1 MLTQLPFR
9 VVKSKT
15 FVDLRISRTL
25 RFAPMIGQT
34 ISHYRIVEKIGGGG
48 MGVVYKAEDTS
59 LGRFVALKF
68 LPEGVAQDPQALER
82 FRREARAASALNHPN
97 ICTIYEIG
105 DHDGKRFIAMEFL
118 DGMTLRHR
126 IAGRPVDSETIVSLG
141 IEIADALDAA
151 HAKGIVHRDIKP
163 ANIFV
168 TERGHAKVL
177 DFGLAKVGLSGADGV
192 VSAIPT
198 ATAEELLTSPGNA
211 VGTVAYMSPEQ
222 VRGKDLDARTD
233 LFSFGVVLYEMATGS
248 LPFRGDTSGV
258 VFDAILNREPVAP
271 MRLNPDLPA
280 KLEEIIQRA
289 IEKDRDLRY
298 QHASDL
304 RAELQRLKRD
314 SSSGRM
320 QLSPSGKEGQ
330 PEAASQAFTSPVATR
345 QARGNTYY
353 YLAAAV
359 FVLAVVAAFLL
370 YRSSRGSPAAS
381 KEWTQLTFFTDSAVY
396 PALSPDGRML
406 AFIRGSNSFF
416 GSGQI
421 YVKFLPDGDPVQLT
435 HDSLAKLSPAFSPDG
450 SRIAYGTGPPFDE
463 WEVPVIGGEP
473 HIMLPN
479 ASSLT
484 WIESGKRLLF
494 SEIKEGLHLVVVTT
508 DLGRG
513 QRREVY
519 APPGDRSMAHHS
531 YLSPDR
537 RWVLVVE
544 MDNRGN
550 ILPCRVVPFEGG
562 GNGRVVGPADST
574 CYAGAWSPDGKWI
587 YLSARKGDKSQIWR
601 QSFPDGEPEL
611 VTSGPTS
618 QEGIEM
624 AADGKSFITS
634 VGTRDT
640 TVWLHDKDGD
650 HQISSEGNAV
660 APSFSSDGTRLYYLM
675 ANGQTPGYELWVKDL
690 TAEKAAGEKVEKV
703 LPGYSMEGYSVSRD
717 GKEVAFATTD
727 RSDPS
732 GRSSLWIA
740 ATDHRSSPRRISAS
754 GTETEDSPFFLPDG
768 DLIFRAIENG
778 SNYLYRMKA
787 DGSGRQRISS
797 QRIFD
802 AKAVSPDGRWVIAS
816 TPVAGEEHTA
826 EATAFA
832 VDGHATIPLCPGY
845 CFTNWNTAGT
855 AMFLYFPSLFKG
867 TYPMAVKHDTGLPTL
882 PPSGFRRLED
892 LANAKTAG
900 VIPRQV
906 DSIVNSSLYAY
917 TQENARRNLYRI
929 PLP

>member
-1 MLTQLPFR
+1 VL
-9 VVKSKT
+9 
-15 FVDLRISRTL
+15 
-25 RFAPMIGQT
+25 GQT
-34 ISHYRIVEKIGGGG
+34 ISHYRIVEKLGGGG

-68 LPEGVAQDPQALER
+68 LPESVAQDPQALER

-118 DGMTLRHR
+118 DGLTLRHR
-126 IAGRPVDSETIVSLG
+126 IAGRPVESETIVSLG

-168 TERGHAKVL
+168 TGRGHAKVL
-177 DFGLAKVGLSGADGV
+177 DFGLAKVSSSVADGV
-192 VSAIPT
+192 VSAVPT
-198 ATAEELLTSPGNA
+198 ATAEELLTSPGTA

-258 VFDAILNREPVAP
+258 MFDAILNREPVAP
-271 MRLNPDLPA
+271 VRLNPDLPT
-280 KLEEIIQRA
+280 KLEEIIKRA

-314 SSSGRM
+314 STSGRM
-320 QLSPSGKEGQ
+320 QLSPSEKEGQ
-330 PEAASQAFTSPVATR
+330 PEPASRPVTSAVSTR
-345 QARGNTYY
+345 QPRGNAYHY
-353 YLAAAV
+353 VAAAL
-359 FVLAVVAAFLL
+359 FVLAVVAGAVLL
-370 YRSSRGSPAAS
+370 YRSSRSSPAAS

-406 AFIRGSNSFF
+406 AFIRGNNSFF
-416 GSGQI
+416 GPGQI

-435 HDSLAKLSPAFSPDG
+435 HDSMSKLSPAFSPDG
-450 SRIAYGTGPPFDE
+450 SRIAYGTGPPFDM
-463 WEVPVIGGEP
+463 WEVPVLGGAP

-484 WIESGKRLLF
+484 WIERGKRLLF

-519 APPGDRSMAHHS
+519 VPPGDRSMAHHS

-562 GNGRVVGPADST
+562 GNARILGPADST
-574 CYAGAWSPDGKWI
+574 CIAGAWSPDGKWI
-587 YLSARKGDKSQIWR
+587 YLSAQKGDRSQIWR
-601 QSFPDGEPEL
+601 QGFPDGEPEL

-634 VGTRDT
+634 VGSRDS
-640 TVWLHDKDGD
+640 TVWIHDKDGD
-650 HQISSEGNAV
+650 HQISEGNAV
-660 APSFSSDGTRLYYLM
+660 APSFSSDGNRLYYLM

-690 TAEKAAGEKVEKV
+690 IGEKIEKV
-703 LPGYSMEGYSVSRD
+703 LPGYSMEGYSLSRD
-717 GKEVAFATTD
+717 GKEVAFAV
-727 RSDPS
+727 SDPS
-732 GRSSLWIA
+732 GHSSLWVA
-740 ATDHRSSPRRISAS
+740 ATDHRSSPRRISLA
-754 GTETEDSPFFLPDG
+754 GTETEDSPFFLPNG
-768 DLIFRAIENG
+768 DLIFRAIESG
-778 SNYLYRMKA
+778 SNFLYRMKA
-787 DGSGRQRISS
+787 DGSGRQKISS

-832 VDGHATIPLCPGY
+832 VDGGATVPLCPGY
-845 CFTNWNTAGT
+845 CFMTWNTAGT
-855 AMFLYFPSLFKG
+855 VMFLYFPSLFKG
-867 TYPMAVKHDTGLPTL
+867 TYPVAVKHDTGLPTL
-882 PPSGFRRLED
+882 PPSGFGRLAD
-892 LANAKTAG
+892 LANAKTAV
-900 VIPRQV
+900 VIPRHV
-906 DSIVNSSLYAY
+906 DSIVSSSLYAY

>member
-1 MLTQLPFR
+1 VL
-9 VVKSKT
+9 
-15 FVDLRISRTL
+15 
-25 RFAPMIGQT
+25 GQT
-34 ISHYRIVEKIGGGG
+34 ISHYRIVEKLGGGG

-68 LPEGVAQDPQALER
+68 LPESVAQDPQALER

-105 DHDGKRFIAMEFL
+105 DHEGKRFIAMEFL
-118 DGMTLRHR
+118 DGLTLRHR
-126 IAGRPVDSETIVSLG
+126 IAGRPVESETIVSLG
-141 IEIADALDAA
+141 IEVADALDAA

-168 TERGHAKVL
+168 TGRGHAKVL
-177 DFGLAKVGLSGADGV
+177 DFGLAKVSFSVAGGV
-192 VSAIPT
+192 VSAVPT
-198 ATAEELLTSPGNA
+198 ATAEELLTSPGTA

-258 VFDAILNREPVAP
+258 MFDAILNREPVAP
-271 MRLNPDLPA
+271 VRLNPDLPT
-280 KLEEIIQRA
+280 KLEEIIKRA

-314 SSSGRM
+314 STSGRM
-320 QLSPSGKEGQ
+320 QLSPSEKEGQ
-330 PEAASQAFTSPVATR
+330 PEPASRPVTSAVSTR
-345 QARGNTYY
+345 QPRGNAYHY
-353 YLAAAV
+353 VAAAL
-359 FVLAVVAAFLL
+359 FVLAVVAGAVLL
-370 YRSSRGSPAAS
+370 YRSSRSSPAAS

-406 AFIRGSNSFF
+406 AFIRGNNSFF
-416 GSGQI
+416 GPGQI

-435 HDSLAKLSPAFSPDG
+435 HDSMSKLSPAFSPDG
-450 SRIAYGTGPPFDE
+450 SRIAYGTGPPFDM
-463 WEVPVIGGEP
+463 WEVPVLGGAP

-484 WIESGKRLLF
+484 WIERGKRLLF

-519 APPGDRSMAHHS
+519 VPPGDRSMAHHS

-562 GNGRVVGPADST
+562 GKARILGPADST
-574 CYAGAWSPDGKWI
+574 CIAGAWSPDGKWI
-587 YLSARKGDKSQIWR
+587 YLSAQKGDRSQIWR
-601 QSFPDGEPEL
+601 QGFPDGEPEL

-634 VGTRDT
+634 VGSRDS
-640 TVWLHDKDGD
+640 TVWIHDKDGD
-650 HQISSEGNAV
+650 HQISEGNAV
-660 APSFSSDGTRLYYLM
+660 APSFSSDGNRLYYLM

-690 TAEKAAGEKVEKV
+690 IGEKIEKV
-703 LPGYSMEGYSVSRD
+703 LPGYSMEGYSLSRD
-717 GKEVAFATTD
+717 GKEVAFAV
-727 RSDPS
+727 SDPS
-732 GRSSLWIA
+732 GHSSLWVA
-740 ATDHRSSPRRISAS
+740 ATDHRSSPRRISLA
-754 GTETEDSPFFLPDG
+754 GTETEDSPFFLPNG
-768 DLIFRAIENG
+768 DLIFRAIESG
-778 SNYLYRMKA
+778 SNFLYRMKA
-787 DGSGRQRISS
+787 DGSGRQKISS

-832 VDGHATIPLCPGY
+832 VDGGATVPLCPGY
-845 CFTNWNTAGT
+845 CFMTWNTAGT
-855 AMFLYFPSLFKG
+855 VMFLYFPALFKG
-867 TYPMAVKHDTGLPTL
+867 TYPVAVKHDTGLPTL
-882 PPSGFRRLED
+882 PPSGFGELAD
-892 LANAKTAG
+892 LAHAKTAV
-900 VIPRQV
+900 VIPRHV
-906 DSIVNSSLYAY
+906 DSIVSSSLYAY
-917 TQENARRNLYRI
+917 TQQNARRNLYRI

>member
-1 MLTQLPFR
+1 VL
-9 VVKSKT
+9 
-15 FVDLRISRTL
+15 
-25 RFAPMIGQT
+25 GQT
-34 ISHYRIVEKIGGGG
+34 ISHYRIVEKLGGGG

-68 LPEGVAQDPQALER
+68 LPESVAQDPQALER

-118 DGMTLRHR
+118 DGLTLRHR
-126 IAGRPVDSETIVSLG
+126 IGGRPVESETIVSLG

-168 TERGHAKVL
+168 TGRGHAKVL
-177 DFGLAKVGLSGADGV
+177 DFGLAKVSSSVAGGG
-192 VSAIPT
+192 VSALPT
-198 ATAEELLTSPGNA
+198 ATAEELLTSPGTA

-258 VFDAILNREPVAP
+258 MFDAILNREPVAP
-271 MRLNPDLPA
+271 VRLNPDLPT
-280 KLEEIIQRA
+280 KLEEIIKRA

-314 SSSGRM
+314 STSGRM
-320 QLSPSGKEGQ
+320 QLLPSEKEGQ
-330 PEAASQAFTSPVATR
+330 PEPASRPVTSAVSTR
-345 QARGNTYY
+345 QPRGNAYRY
-353 YLAAAV
+353 VAAAL
-359 FVLAVVAAFLL
+359 FVLAVVAGAVLL
-370 YRSSRGSPAAS
+370 YRSSRNSPAAS
-381 KEWTQLTFFTDSAVY
+381 NEWTQLTFFTDSAVY

-406 AFIRGSNSFF
+406 AFIRGNNSFF
-416 GSGQI
+416 GPGQI

-435 HDSLAKLSPAFSPDG
+435 HDSMSKLSPAFSPDG
-450 SRIAYGTGPPFDE
+450 SRIAYGTGPPFDM
-463 WEVPVIGGEP
+463 WEVPVVGGAP

-484 WIESGKRLLF
+484 WIERGKRLLF

-519 APPGDRSMAHHS
+519 VPPGDRSMAHHS

-562 GNGRVVGPADST
+562 GKARILGPADST
-574 CYAGAWSPDGKWI
+574 CIAGAWSPDGKWI
-587 YLSARKGDKSQIWR
+587 YLSAQKGDRSQIWR
-601 QSFPDGEPEL
+601 QGFPDGEPEL

-634 VGTRDT
+634 VGSRDS
-640 TVWLHDKDGD
+640 TVWIHDKDGD
-650 HQISSEGNAV
+650 HQISEGNAV
-660 APSFSSDGTRLYYLM
+660 APSFSSDGNRLYYLM

-690 TAEKAAGEKVEKV
+690 IGEKIEKV
-703 LPGYSMEGYSVSRD
+703 LPGYSMEGYSLSRD
-717 GKEVAFATTD
+717 GKEVAFAV
-727 RSDPS
+727 SDPS
-732 GRSSLWIA
+732 GHSSLWVA
-740 ATDHRSSPRRISAS
+740 ATDHRSSPRRISLA
-754 GTETEDSPFFLPDG
+754 GTETEDSPFFLPNG
-768 DLIFRAIENG
+768 DLIFRAIESG
-778 SNYLYRMKA
+778 SNFLYRMKA
-787 DGSGRQRISS
+787 DGSGRQKISS

-832 VDGHATIPLCPGY
+832 VDGGATVPLCPGY
-845 CFTNWNTAGT
+845 CFMTWNTAGT
-855 AMFLYFPSLFKG
+855 VMFLYFPSLFKG
-867 TYPMAVKHDTGLPTL
+867 TYPVAVKHDTGLPAL
-882 PPSGFRRLED
+882 PPSGFGGLAD
-892 LANAKTAG
+892 LAHAKTAV
-900 VIPRQV
+900 VIPRRV
-906 DSIVNSSLYAY
+906 DSIVSSSLYAY

>member
-1 MLTQLPFR
+1 ML
-9 VVKSKT
+9 
-15 FVDLRISRTL
+15 
-25 RFAPMIGQT
+25 GQT
-34 ISHYRIVEKIGGGG
+34 ISHYRIVEKLGGGG

-59 LGRFVALKF
+59 LRRFVALKF

-105 DHDGKRFIAMEFL
+105 DGDGKPFIAMEFL

-126 IAGRPVDSETIVSLG
+126 IAGRPVESETIVSLG

-177 DFGLAKVGLSGADGV
+177 DFGLAKVGPSAAGGI
-192 VSAIPT
+192 VSAMPT
-198 ATAEELLTSPGNA
+198 ATAEEFLTSPGSA

-258 VFDAILNREPVAP
+258 IFDAILNREPVAP
-271 MRLNPDLPA
+271 VRLNPDLPA

-304 RAELQRLKRD
+304 RAELQRLRRD
-314 SSSGRM
+314 SSSDRM
-320 QLSPSGKEGQ
+320 KLAPSGKEGKEGKDGRDGA
-330 PEAASQAFTSPVATR
+330 PEPASHAVTAPVPTTHPRRNA
-345 QARGNTYY
+345 YY
-353 YLAAAV
+353 YYIPAALVALA
-359 FVLAVVAAFLL
+359 LAAFLF
-370 YRSSRGSPAAS
+370 YRSSHSSPDAS
-381 KEWTQLTFFTDSAVY
+381 QDKDWTQLTFFTDSAVY

-406 AFIRGSNSFF
+406 AFIRGNNPFF
-416 GSGQI
+416 GPGQI

-435 HDSLAKLSPAFSPDG
+435 HDSMSKLSPAFSPDG
-450 SRIAYGTGPPFDE
+450 SRIAYGTGPPFDM

-479 ASSLT
+479 ATSLT
-484 WIESGKRLLF
+484 WIERGKRLLF

-508 DLGRG
+508 DPGRG

-519 APPGDRSMAHHS
+519 VPPGDRSMAHHS

-537 RWVLVVE
+537 RWLLVVE

-550 ILPCRVVPFEGG
+550 ILPCRVVPFESAGTL
-562 GNGRVVGPADST
+562 RIVGPADSM
-574 CYAGAWSPDGKWI
+574 CIAGAWSPDGKWI
-587 YLSARKGDKSQIWR
+587 YLSARKGDRFQIWR
-601 QSFPDGEPEL
+601 QGFPDGRPEL
-611 VTSGPTS
+611 LTSGPTS

-634 VGTRDT
+634 VGTRDS
-640 TVWLHDKDGD
+640 TVWLHDKGGD
-650 HQISSEGNAV
+650 HQISSEGNAI
-660 APSFSSDGTRLYYLM
+660 APLFSSDGNRLYYLM

-690 TAEKAAGEKVEKV
+690 TAENAIGEKTTGEKTLGEKTEKI
-703 LPGYSMEGYSVSRD
+703 LPGYSMEGYSISRD
-717 GKEVAFATTD
+717 GKEVAFAM
-727 RSDPS
+727 SDPS
-732 GRSSLWIA
+732 GGHSSLWIA
-740 ATDHRSSPRRISAS
+740 PTDHRSSPTRLSMA
-754 GTETEDSPFFLPDG
+754 GTDSEDSPFFLPDG
-768 DLIFRAIENG
+768 DLVFRAIENG
-778 SNYLYRMKA
+778 SNFLYRMKA
-787 DGSGRQRISS
+787 DGSGRQKISS

-802 AKAVSPDGRWVIAS
+802 ARAVSPDGRWVIAS
-816 TPVAGEEHTA
+816 TPVSGEERTA
-826 EATAFA
+826 ESTAFA
-832 VDGHATIPLCPGY
+832 VDGGLTVPLCPGF
-845 CFTNWNTAGT
+845 CFATWNIDGT
-855 AMFLYFPSLFKG
+855 VMFLYFPTLFNG
-867 TYPMAVKHDTGLPTL
+867 VYPLPVKHDTGLPAL
-882 PPSGFRRLED
+882 PPSGFARVTD
-892 LANAKTAG
+892 LPNVKAAD
-900 VIPRQV
+900 VIHREV
-906 DSIVNSSLYAY
+906 DSIVSSSVYAY

>member
-1 MLTQLPFR
+1 ML
-9 VVKSKT
+9 
-15 FVDLRISRTL
+15 
-25 RFAPMIGQT
+25 GQT
-34 ISHYRIVEKIGGGG
+34 ISHYRIVEKLGGGG

-59 LGRFVALKF
+59 LRRFVALKF
-68 LPEGVAQDPQALER
+68 LPESVAQDPQALER

-105 DHDGKRFIAMEFL
+105 DHDGKRFIAMESL
-118 DGMTLRHR
+118 DGLTLRHR
-126 IAGRPVDSETIVSLG
+126 IAGRPMESETIVSLG

-168 TERGHAKVL
+168 TERGHAKIL
-177 DFGLAKVGLSGADGV
+177 DFGLAKVGLGAAGGAA
-192 VSAIPT
+192 SAIPT
-198 ATAEELLTSPGNA
+198 ATAEELLTSPGTA

-222 VRGKDLDARTD
+222 VRGKDLDTRTD

-258 VFDAILNREPVAP
+258 MFDAILNREPVAP
-271 MRLNPDLPA
+271 VRLNPDLST
-280 KLEEIIQRA
+280 KLEEIIKRA
-289 IEKDRDLRY
+289 IEKERDLRY

-314 SSSGRM
+314 SSSGQM
-320 QLSPSGKEGQ
+320 QVSPSGKQGQ
-330 PEAASQAFTSPVATR
+330 PEPASRSLPSPVATR
-345 QARGNTYY
+345 QPRGNAYY
-353 YLAAAV
+353 VAAAI
-359 FVLAVVAAFLL
+359 FVLAVVAGAVLL
-370 YRSSRGSPAAS
+370 YRTSGSSPAAS
-381 KEWTQLTFFTDSAVY
+381 KDWTQLTFFTDSAVY

-406 AFIRGSNSFF
+406 AFIRGNNSFF
-416 GSGQI
+416 GPGQI

-463 WEVPVIGGEP
+463 WEVPVLGGEP
-473 HIMLPN
+473 HILLPN

-484 WIESGKRLLF
+484 WIERGKRLLF

-513 QRREVY
+513 QRQEVY
-519 APPGDRSMAHHS
+519 APPGDRSMVHHS

-537 RWVLVVE
+537 RWVLAVE

-562 GNGRVVGPADST
+562 GNARIVGPADGT
-574 CYAGAWSPDGKWI
+574 CIAGAWSPDGKWI
-587 YLSARKGDKSQIWR
+587 YLSAKKGDRFQIWR
-601 QSFPDGEPEL
+601 QGFPDGKPEQ

-634 VGTRDT
+634 VGSRDS

-660 APSFSSDGTRLYYLM
+660 APSFSSDGNRLYYLM

-690 TAEKAAGEKVEKV
+690 MGEKLEKV
-703 LPGYSMEGYSVSRD
+703 LPGYSMEGYAVSRD
-717 GKEVAFATTD
+717 GKEVAFAM
-727 RSDPS
+727 SDPS
-732 GRSSLWIA
+732 GHSSVWVA
-740 ATDHRSSPRRISAS
+740 ATDHRSSPKRISLA

-768 DLIFRAIENG
+768 DLIFRAIESG
-778 SNYLYRMKA
+778 SNFLYRMKA
-787 DGSGRQRISS
+787 DGSGRQKISS

-802 AKAVSPDGRWVIAS
+802 AKSVSPDGRWVIAS

-832 VDGHATIPLCPGY
+832 VDGHATVPLCPGY
-845 CFTNWNTAGT
+845 CFTTWNTAGT
-855 AMFLYFPSLFKG
+855 VMFLYFPSLFKG
-867 TYPMAVKHDTGLPTL
+867 TYPIAVKHDTGLPTL

-892 LANAKTAG
+892 LANAKTTA

-906 DSIVNSSLYAY
+906 DSIVSSSLYAY
-917 TQENARRNLYRI
+917 TQENARRNLYRV

>member
-1 MLTQLPFR
+1 
-9 VVKSKT
+9 
-15 FVDLRISRTL
+15 
-25 RFAPMIGQT
+25 MIGQT
-34 ISHYRIVEKIGGGG
+34 ISHYRVVEKLGGGG

-59 LGRFVALKF
+59 LRRFVALKF

-105 DHDGKRFIAMEFL
+105 DHNGKSFIAMEFL
-118 DGMTLRHR
+118 DGLTLRHR
-126 IAGRPVDSETIVSLG
+126 IAGRPLESEMIVSLG

-177 DFGLAKVGLSGADGV
+177 DFGLAKIGLGTAGGV

-198 ATAEELLTSPGNA
+198 ATVEELLTSPGSA

-222 VRGKDLDARTD
+222 VRGKELDARTD
-233 LFSFGVVLYEMATGS
+233 LFSFGVVLYEMATGT

-258 VFDAILNREPVAP
+258 MFDAILNREPVAP
-271 MRLNPDLPA
+271 VRLNPDLPT
-280 KLEEIIQRA
+280 KLEEIIKRA

-320 QLSPSGKEGQ
+320 QLSTSEKEGQ
-330 PEAASQAFTSPVATR
+330 PEPAPRPFTPPVATR
-345 QARGNTYY
+345 LPRGNAYY
-353 YLAAAV
+353 YYAAAALL
-359 FVLAVVAAFLL
+359 VLAVVAGGVLL
-370 YRSSRGSPAAS
+370 YRSTGTSPAAS
-381 KEWTQLTFFTDSAVY
+381 KDWTQLTFFTDSAVY

-406 AFIRGSNSFF
+406 AFIRGNGSFF
-416 GSGQI
+416 GPGQV

-435 HDSLAKLSPAFSPDG
+435 HDSMSKLSPAFSPDG

-463 WEVPVIGGEP
+463 WEVPVLGGEP

-484 WIESGKRLLF
+484 WIGRGRQLLF

-531 YLSPDR
+531 YLSPEG
-537 RWVLVVE
+537 RWLLVVE

-550 ILPCRVVPFEGG
+550 ILPCRVVPFEGSG
-562 GNGRVVGPADST
+562 TARIVGPPDST
-574 CYAGAWSPDGKWI
+574 CIAGAWSADGKWI
-587 YLSARKGDKSQIWR
+587 YLSARKGDKFQIWR
-601 QSFPDGEPEL
+601 QGFPDGEPEL

-634 VGTRDT
+634 VGSRDS

-660 APSFSSDGTRLYYLM
+660 APSFTSDGNRLYYLM

-690 TAEKAAGEKVEKV
+690 IGNKAEKV

-717 GKEVAFATTD
+717 GKEVAFAM
-727 RSDPS
+727 SDPS
-732 GRSSLWIA
+732 GRSSLWVA
-740 ATDHRSSPRRISAS
+740 ATDHRSSPTRISLA

-768 DLIFRAIENG
+768 GLIFRAIESG
-778 SNYLYRMKA
+778 SNFLYRMKA
-787 DGSGRQRISS
+787 DGSGRQKISA
-797 QRIFD
+797 QHIFD
-802 AKAVSPDGRWVIAS
+802 LKAVSPDGRWVIAS
-816 TPVAGEEHTA
+816 TPIAGEEHTA
-826 EATAFA
+826 EAAAFA
-832 VDGHATIPLCPGY
+832 VDGHSTVPLCPGY
-845 CFTNWNTAGT
+845 CFVTWNTAGT
-855 AMFLYFPSLFKG
+855 VMFLYFPSLFKG
-867 TYPMAVKHDTGLPTL
+867 SYPMAVNHDTGLPTL
-882 PPSGFRRLED
+882 PPSGFRRLAD
-892 LANAKTAG
+892 LANAKTGA
-900 VIPRQV
+900 VIPREV
-906 DSIVNSSLYAY
+906 DSIVSSSVYAY